1 MELMKAYQGSSGPF
15 FMKKKNV
22 IPLSYVFFFHSSF
35 LLDFDIYSYSV
46 SCLVCNAFR
55 SKSDKHGCM
64 MPRYVAIYFSI
75 LYIRYRAGIVTDEM
89 IALPKSRFMAIG
101 ILEAL
106 GVASGMAS
114 AGIIFIQFNSFF
126 YHFH

>member
-1 MELMKAYQGSSGPF
+1 
-15 FMKKKNV
+15 
-22 IPLSYVFFFHSSF
+22 
-35 LLDFDIYSYSV
+35 
-46 SCLVCNAFR
+46 
-55 SKSDKHGCM
+55 M

-114 AGIIFIQFNSFF
+114 AGIIFIQLIRFSIIFIKSIFFKQKAVLICTTNHAPNSFLCV
-126 YHFH
+126 